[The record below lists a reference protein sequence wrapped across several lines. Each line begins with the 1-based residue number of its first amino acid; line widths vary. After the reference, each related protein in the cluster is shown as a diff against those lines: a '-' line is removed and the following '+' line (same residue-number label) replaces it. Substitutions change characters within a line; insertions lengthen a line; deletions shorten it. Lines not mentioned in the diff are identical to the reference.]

1 MCSDRSTRA
10 AFAGSILALVAAAG
24 LAPDAHAEPAG
35 FTTQVFQFDT
45 SVGDPNTPRYTAGIS
60 LNNAGQFVGTYAL
73 STDTT
78 FLYTPGLGAQSLES
92 IYAVS
97 GVRPSRILNSG
108 QIIGTI
114 AESFDDARAFIG
126 AVDGTITY
134 LPNLNNDPNLRT
146 VAIGAT
152 PDTSVVFGSSSTPDG
167 GFTSVASAWIN
178 GQAVNLGTLGGD
190 FGVATGANSAGVIV
204 GDSSLQPFGP
214 TRAFRWTAAEGM
226 VELVTPDTYIFSTAR
241 AVLEDG
247 TIIGEVGTKSSLAA
261 AIWSP
266 DGELTVIPSVFSDA
280 PVLNAEVF
288 SVNIHGDFVG
298 HELDW
303 NSDNLA
309 AVLWQ
314 DGQGYKLADYATD
327 LPEGIILQRAVS
339 INDLGQILVNAFDT
353 HNSQFVTVLLTPI
366 PAPSAG
372 VLLAS
377 GALVFARRRR

>member
-1 MCSDRSTRA
+1 MCSDHSPRA
-10 AFAGSILALVAAAG
+10 LARFAVAILAAAG
-24 LAPDAHAEPAG
+24 ASCGLALAAPAG
-35 FTTQVFQFDT
+35 YTAQIFQFDP
-45 SVGDPNTPRYTAGIS
+45 SAGDPDTPRYTAGVS

-78 FLYTPGLGAQSLES
+78 FLYTPGLGVQTLES
-92 IYAVS
+92 IYAKP

-108 QIIGTI
+108 TIIGTI
-114 AESFDDARAFIG
+114 AESFESARAFVG
-126 AVDGTITY
+126 AVDGAITY
-134 LPNLNNDPNLRT
+134 LPNLNNDPNLRS
-146 VAIGAT
+146 VAVGAT
-152 PDTSVVFGSSSTPDG
+152 PDASVVFGSSSTPGG
-167 GFTSVASAWIN
+167 GFTSVAAAWIN
-178 GQAVNLGTLGGD
+178 GQAINLGTLGGD

-204 GDSSLQPFGP
+204 GDSSLEPFGP
-214 TRAFRWTAAEGM
+214 TRAFRWTASEGM

-247 TIIGEVGTKSSLAA
+247 SIIGEVGTDFSLAA

-266 DGELTVIPSVFSDA
+266 DGQLTVLPSVFSDA
-280 PVLNAEVF
+280 PVFNAEVF
-288 SVNIHGDFVG
+288 GVNIHGDFVG
-298 HELDW
+298 QELDW
-303 NSDNLA
+303 DNDNLA

-314 DGQGYKLADYATD
+314 DGQGYNLADYAID
-327 LPEGIILQRAVS
+327 LPEGVILQRAVS

-353 HNSQFVTVLLTPI
+353 NNFQFVTVLLTPI

>member
-1 MCSDRSTRA
+1 MCSDRSTRSA
-10 AFAGSILALVAAAG
+10 LAGAILG
-24 LAPDAHAEPAG
+24 LAVVAHAAPVG
-35 FTTQVFQFDT
+35 YTSQVFQFDP
-45 SVGDPNTPRYTAGIS
+45 SAGDPNTPRYTAGIS

-73 STDTT
+73 GSDTS
-78 FLYTPGLGAQSLES
+78 FLYTPGLGAQTLVS
-92 IYAVS
+92 IYGKD

-114 AESFDDARAFIG
+114 AENFESARAFIG
-126 AVDGTITY
+126 SPSGTITY
-134 LPNLNNDPNLRT
+134 LPTFNNDPTLRT
-146 VAIGAT
+146 VAVGAT
-152 PDTSVVFGSSSTPDG
+152 PDTGIVFGSSSTPGG
-167 GFTSVASAWIN
+167 GFTSVATAWIN

-204 GDSSLQPFGP
+204 GDSSLEPFGP
-214 TRAFRWTAAEGM
+214 TRAFRWTADEGM
-226 VELVTPDTYIFSTAR
+226 VELMTSDAYIFSTAR
-241 AVLEDG
+241 AVLDDG
-247 TIIGEVGTKSSLAA
+247 TIIGEVGTDFSLAA

-266 DGELTVIPSVFSDA
+266 DGQLTVLPSVFSDA

-288 SVNIHGDFVG
+288 GVNIHGDFVG
-298 HELDW
+298 QELDW
-303 NSDNLA
+303 NNDNLA

-314 DGQGYKLADYATD
+314 GGQGYKLADYATD

-353 HNSQFVTVLLTPI
+353 NNFQFVTVLLTPI